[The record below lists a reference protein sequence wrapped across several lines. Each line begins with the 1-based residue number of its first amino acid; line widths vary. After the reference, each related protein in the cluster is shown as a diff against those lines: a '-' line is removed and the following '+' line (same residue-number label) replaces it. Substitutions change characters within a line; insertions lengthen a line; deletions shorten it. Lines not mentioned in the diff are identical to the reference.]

1 MAVITISRELGSLGT
16 YIARETAQSLACPLM
31 DKHMIERMIDR
42 VKSSVSISEM
52 MRADQDVVRWDLNGG
67 EMVYLYDRVI
77 QAAAHRGNLVM
88 LGRGSFAV
96 LARYADVLNVRIQAP
111 FELRV
116 RRVMESE
123 HITQFRDVETTVRE
137 SDRVRSAFI
146 YNWYGLQWENAT
158 LFNLTIDTGRIAPDM
173 AVQWLV
179 DVYRTFDEQSVADL
193 PTTKDIVVDERI
205 QAAVDQ
211 VLTEAPIVVS

>member
-1 MAVITISRELGSLGT
+1 MESLGT
-16 YIARETAQSLACPLM
+16 YIARQTAQALACPLM
-31 DKHMIERMIDR
+31 DKLVIERMIDQ
-42 VKSSVSISEM
+42 VKAGVSIAEM
-52 MRADQDVVRWDLNGG
+52 MRAEQDLVRWDLNGG

-96 LARYADVLNVRIQAP
+96 LARYVDVLNVRIQAP

-123 HITQFRDVETTVRE
+123 HLTEWREVEVMVKE
-137 SDRVRSAFI
+137 SDRVRSSFI

-158 LFNLTIDTGRIAPDM
+158 LFNLTIDTSRITPDL
-173 AVQWLV
+173 AVTWLA
-179 DVYRTFDEQSVADL
+179 DAYQAMQEMPANDL
-193 PTTKDIVVDERI
+193 PSTREIQVDERI
-205 QAAVDQ
+205 QAAVDR
-211 VLTEAPIVVS
+211 VLAETPIES

>member
-1 MAVITISRELGSLGT
+1 MPVITISRELGSLGT
-16 YIARETAQSLACPLM
+16 YIARETAQALACPLM
-31 DKHMIERMIDR
+31 DKHMIERMIER
-42 VKSSVSISEM
+42 VKAGVSISEM
-52 MRADQDVVRWDLNGG
+52 MRADQDVIRWDLNGG

-123 HITQFRDVETTVRE
+123 HITDSREVETVVRE

-158 LFNLTIDTGRIAPDM
+158 LFNLTMDTGRIAPDM
-173 AVQWLV
+173 AVEWLV
-179 DVYRTFDEQSVADL
+179 DVYRSFDVQVTPEM
-193 PTTKDIVVDERI
+193 PTTREIVVDERI
-205 QAAVDQ
+205 QVPVDQ
-211 VLTEAPIVVS
+211 VLAESPLVVS

>member
-1 MAVITISRELGSLGT
+1 MTVITISRELGSLGT
-16 YIARETAQSLACPLM
+16 YIARQTAQALACPLM
-31 DKHMIERMIDR
+31 DKLVIERMIDQ
-42 VKSSVSISEM
+42 VKAGVSIAEM
-52 MRADQDVVRWDLNGG
+52 MRAEQDLVRWDLNGG

-123 HITQFRDVETTVRE
+123 HLTQSREVEVMVKE
-137 SDRVRSAFI
+137 SDRVRSSFI

-158 LFNLTIDTGRIAPDM
+158 LFNLTIDTSRITTDL
-173 AVQWLV
+173 AVSWLS
-179 DVYRTFDEQSVADL
+179 DAYHAMQEMPINDL
-193 PTTKDIVVDERI
+193 PCTREIQVDERI
-205 QAAVDQ
+205 QAAVDR
-211 VLTEAPIVVS
+211 VLAKTPIEA